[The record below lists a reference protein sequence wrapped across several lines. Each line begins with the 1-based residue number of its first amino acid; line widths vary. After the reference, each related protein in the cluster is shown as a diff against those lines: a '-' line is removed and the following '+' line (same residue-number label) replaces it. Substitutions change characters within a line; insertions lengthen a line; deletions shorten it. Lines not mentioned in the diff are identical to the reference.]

1 MIIKFKE
8 ALNPDVTY
16 SINFGEAIKDLHEGN
31 IFKDY
36 SFVLSTG
43 ENIDTLT
50 LQGKVLQA
58 FDHKPSADF
67 FVMLYA
73 DANDTIS
80 IDSLPFFV
88 KPYYVTK
95 SDKDGKF

>member
-8 ALNPDVTY
+8 SLKSDVTY
-16 SINFGEAIKDLHEGN
+16 SVNFGEAIKDLHEGN
-31 IFKDY
+31 VFKDY
-36 SFVLSTG
+36 SFVFSTG

-73 DANDTIS
+73 NDNDS
-80 IDSLPFFV
+80 VKIDSEGREV
-88 KPYYVTK
+88 GARGCRAAT
-95 SDKDGKF
+95 